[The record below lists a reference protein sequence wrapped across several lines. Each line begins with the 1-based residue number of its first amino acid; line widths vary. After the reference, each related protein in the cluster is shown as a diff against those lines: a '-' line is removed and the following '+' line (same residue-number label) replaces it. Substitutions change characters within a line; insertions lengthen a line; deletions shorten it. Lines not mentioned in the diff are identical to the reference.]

1 MHKYWKLGAAVVG
14 CELVGILG
22 TPFTIAAIP
31 SWYAYLNK
39 PPFSPPNWIFGPVW
53 TLLYFLM
60 GVALW
65 IVLIS
70 KKSDVRDRGI
80 RLFAVQLVLNF
91 LWSVIFFGMRQPLAA
106 LVDIALLWAAILAT
120 ILTFR
125 KVSSVSAYL
134 LIPYL
139 IWVSFA
145 SILNFAIVLLN

>member
-1 MHKYWKLGAAVVG
+1 MVG